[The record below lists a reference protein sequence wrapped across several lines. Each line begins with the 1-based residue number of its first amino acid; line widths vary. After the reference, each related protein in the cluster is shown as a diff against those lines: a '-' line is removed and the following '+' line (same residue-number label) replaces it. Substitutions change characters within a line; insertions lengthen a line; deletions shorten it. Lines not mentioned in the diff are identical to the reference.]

1 MVTWFA
7 VHGKWILAGVI
18 PRIFQIGFT
27 FSQPLLVEAAV
38 AFAATPDE
46 TRYNNL
52 GYGLIGAYA
61 IIYTG
66 IAVRQQI
73 HTHTHTHAHIYIY
86 ISRENKEPH

>member
-1 MVTWFA
+1 MPDKTKSGALMVTWFA

-18 PRIFQIGFT
+18 PRIFQIAFM
-27 FSQPLLVEAAV
+27 FSQPLLLEAAV

-46 TRYNNL
+46 TVYNNL

-66 IAVRQQI
+66 IAVRTTTRTRSKKQ
-73 HTHTHTHAHIYIY
+73 
-86 ISRENKEPH
+86 